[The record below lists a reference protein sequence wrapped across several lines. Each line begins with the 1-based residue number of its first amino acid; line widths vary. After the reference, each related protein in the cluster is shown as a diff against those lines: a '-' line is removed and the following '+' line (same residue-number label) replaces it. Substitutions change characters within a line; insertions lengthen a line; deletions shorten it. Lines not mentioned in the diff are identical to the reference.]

1 MHTRHTITLP
11 NRPPLVLGKRP
22 LLLAMLEEPS
32 PNQVWNLLA
41 QDADMIQLSTGVAP
55 MPVQQELDRIIPLL
69 DEMIAAGITAPIA
82 IATTNPLVADQA
94 IQAGASLIVD
104 LDDLT
109 GAPEMAEIAALHEV
123 PIIARPS
130 DLAIARA
137 KAAGIQLILDFGQTP
152 PERTNYPVLVG
163 PMLPQAAISAY
174 RAGAHIL
181 RVDDL
186 IAITTHF
193 QDASW

>member
-1 MHTRHTITLP
+1 
-11 NRPPLVLGKRP
+11 
-22 LLLAMLEEPS
+22 
-32 PNQVWNLLA
+32 
-41 QDADMIQLSTGVAP
+41 MIQLSTGVAP

-94 IQAGASLIVD
+94 IQSGASLIVD
-104 LDDLT
+104 LDNLA
-109 GAPEMAEIAALHEV
+109 GAPEMAEIAALHQV
-123 PIIARPS
+123 PVIARAS
-130 DLAIARA
+130 ALAIARA
-137 KAAGIQLILDFGQTP
+137 KAADIQLILDFGQTLA
-152 PERTNYPVLVG
+152 EGTGYPILVG

>member
-1 MHTRHTITLP
+1 
-11 NRPPLVLGKRP
+11 
-22 LLLAMLEEPS
+22 
-32 PNQVWNLLA
+32 
-41 QDADMIQLSTGVAP
+41 

-123 PIIARPS
+123 PVIARPS

-137 KAAGIQLILDFGQTP
+137 NAAGIHLILDFGQTP

>member
-152 PERTNYPVLVG
+152 PERTNYPVLVC